1 MTTAIL
7 TRDDLR
13 SSVPS
18 IFAATPWE
26 GVSRNYRFVPSIEV
40 LGMME
45 EQGFYPVMATQSRSR
60 IEGKAPF
67 TKHLVRLRHRDHLGQ
82 TMHDEIPEL
91 VLVNSHDKSS
101 AYKLFAG
108 VMRIVCQNGLVIASE
123 DYGSFSLRHSGS
135 RDLRQQII
143 DTTGEVLSI
152 TAQAFENVSEWKQI
166 ELTRPQQVAFATAA
180 AELKPHVAIRPAHF
194 LTARR
199 EADYTDGEG
208 NRDLWKTT
216 NVLQES
222 LIRGGI
228 SGRALTGRKVTT
240 KAVKSVTGD
249 LAINRGIWRLATEM
263 AKLAK

>member
-7 TRDDLR
+7 SHEDLR
-13 SSVPS
+13 QTVPS
-18 IFAATPWE
+18 VFATTPWDR
-26 GVSRNYRFVPSIEV
+26 VSAAYRFVPSIEV

-45 EQGFYPVMATQSRSR
+45 DQGFHPVMASQSRSR

-67 TKHLVRLRHRDHLGQ
+67 TKHMVRLRHRDHLGD
-82 TMHDEIPEL
+82 TMQDEVPEL
-91 VLVNSHDKSS
+91 VLVNSHDRSS

-108 VMRIVCQNGLVIASE
+108 LMRIVCQNGLIIASE

-143 DTTGEVLSI
+143 DTTGEVIGI
-152 TAQAFENVSEWKQI
+152 TAQAFENVNRWKQI

-180 AELKPHVAIRPAHF
+180 AELKLNVAIKPAHL

-199 EADYTDGEG
+199 EADFTDGEG
-208 NRDLWKTT
+208 NRDLWRTT

-222 LIRGGI
+222 LMRGGI
-228 SGRALTGRKVTT
+228 SGTASTGRKVTT

-249 LAINRGIWRLATEM
+249 LAINRGLWRLAAEM
-263 AKLAK
+263 AKLA

>member
-13 SSVPS
+13 TLTPSV
-18 IFAATPWE
+18 FATTPWDR
-26 GVSRNYRFVPSIEV
+26 VSTNYRFVPTIEV

-45 EQGFYPVMATQSRSR
+45 DQGFHPVMAKQSRTR

-67 TKHLVRLRHRDHLGQ
+67 TKHMIRLRHRDHLA
-82 TMHDEIPEL
+82 TALHEEVPEL
-91 VLVNSHDKSS
+91 VLVNSHDRSS

-108 VMRIVCQNGLVIASE
+108 VFRLICENGMIIASE
-123 DYGSFSLRHSGS
+123 VYGSFSLRHSGS

-143 DTTGEVLSI
+143 DTTGEVISI
-152 TAQAFENVSEWKQI
+152 TAQAFENVSQWKQI
-166 ELTRPQQVAFATAA
+166 ELSRPQQVAFATAA
-180 AELKPHVAIRPAHF
+180 AELKPNAAIRPSHL

-208 NRDLWKTT
+208 NRDLWRTT

-222 LIRGGI
+222 LIRGGL
-228 SGRALTGRKVTT
+228 SGTASTGRKVTT

-249 LAINRGIWRLATEM
+249 LAINRGLWRLAAEM
-263 AKLAK
+263 AKLA

>member
-7 TRDDLR
+7 SNDQLR
-13 SSVPS
+13 TVAPS
-18 IFAATPWE
+18 IFATTPWDR
-26 GVSRNYRFVPSIEV
+26 VSTNYRFVPTSEV
-40 LGMME
+40 LGMMQD
-45 EQGFYPVMATQSRSR
+45 QGFYPVQAKQSRTR

-67 TKHLVRLRHRDHLGQ
+67 TKHLIRLRHSEHIGQ
-82 TMHDEIPEL
+82 ALAEEVPEL
-91 VLVNSHDKSS
+91 VLINSHDRSS

-108 VMRIVCQNGLVIASE
+108 VFRLVCENGMIIASE

-143 DTTGEVLSI
+143 ETTGEVLSI
-152 TAQAFENVSEWKQI
+152 TAQAFENVTEWKAI

-180 AELKPHVAIRPAHF
+180 AELKPNVAIRAAHL

-208 NRDLWKTT
+208 NRDLWRTT

-222 LIRGGI
+222 LMRGG
-228 SGRALTGRKVTT
+228 LTGTAATGRRVKT

-249 LAINRGIWRLATEM
+249 LAINRGLWRLAEEM